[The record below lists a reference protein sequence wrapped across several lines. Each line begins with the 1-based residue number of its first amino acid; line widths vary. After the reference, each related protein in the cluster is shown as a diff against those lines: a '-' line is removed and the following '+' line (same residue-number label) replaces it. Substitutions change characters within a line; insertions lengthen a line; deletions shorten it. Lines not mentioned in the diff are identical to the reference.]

1 MSAINSEI
9 RSGVGASTAFTATY
23 QNLEWHPKLTVEC
36 GNVVE
41 PAWFLAA
48 VGISWVLI
56 LPVAVTPG

>member
-1 MSAINSEI
+1 MFAINSEI
-9 RSGVGASTAFTATY
+9 RSGVGTSTASTATH

-41 PAWFLAA
+41 PAWFLVA

-56 LPVAVTPG
+56 RSVAVTPG